1 MKFDVMMTE
10 EEALREAGYRLAQI
24 RLSRN
29 LSQAELAARAGVSKR
44 SLERLESGMGNTRL
58 NLFFSVCGVLGQM
71 SGLEALLP
79 EQQLSP
85 KDILAGRKLPQ
96 RIRRKAKG
104 ERKPWGIEP

>member
-58 NLFFSVCGVLGQM
+58 NLFFSVCGV
-71 SGLEALLP
+71 
-79 EQQLSP
+79 
-85 KDILAGRKLPQ
+85 
-96 RIRRKAKG
+96 
-104 ERKPWGIEP
+104 